1 MVFYQKIAKKIAAQ
15 ATQFEVVDGVLCF
28 IDLKQRNK
36 KRVVVPSH
44 LKGKLIQEVH
54 GGTFSGHFATS
65 QQVVC
70 SAPYLE
76 LGGGMECIGM

>member
-1 MVFYQKIAKKIAAQ
+1 M
-15 ATQFEVVDGVLCF
+15 EEHSVDIL
-28 IDLKQRNK
+28 
-36 KRVVVPSH
+36 
-44 LKGKLIQEVH
+44 
-54 GGTFSGHFATS
+54 